1 MKKKGK
7 TGIIGSFACA
17 FKGLLVLV
25 KEERNAL
32 IQLALLILA
41 VVLGIVLKISKE
53 DWLAVII
60 VSGFVVTS
68 ECFNTAIENLSDI
81 VTREHD
87 GRIKKVKDIAAGGVL
102 IAAIAAAITGLLVFV
117 PELTDVFRS

>member
-32 IQLALLILA
+32 IQLVLLILV
-41 VVLGIVLKISKE
+41 VVLGIVLNISKG
-53 DWLAVII
+53 DWLYIII

-68 ECFNTAIENLSDI
+68 ECFNTAVENLSDI
-81 VTREHD
+81 ITREQD
-87 GRIKKVKDIAAGGVL
+87 ERIKKIKDLAAGGVL

-117 PELTDVFRS
+117 PELKDVFSS